1 MSDTNRCSA
10 RALLRASLFCSASLL
25 ALSLAASAQQ
35 QQQQQ
40 QPAPQQSEEVVKIE
54 STLMQAGVTVLD
66 KQGHFVDGLKP
77 DQFEL
82 LVDGKPQPIS
92 FFEQVAAGSPEER
105 KKLALAGDAR
115 ARAASRPG
123 DEPQARGRAVIF
135 YLDDLHMSI
144 EGVTRARKLIQH
156 FVDKEMGEDDV
167 AAVASASGQLGFLQQ
182 LTGNREVLRTAVSR
196 LKPWPQAGND
206 GQLPIMSEYT
216 ARAIDVDN
224 DRDLAE
230 TYIQVLVRDGMKR
243 PMAESMVKARA
254 RMILQRA
261 NADTRN
267 TLRSLNSMVRA
278 VAPMPGRKLAFFLS
292 DGFLLTRTDT
302 DVADALRDVTDAAV
316 RTGMVLYTLDTRGLA
331 TDHWL
336 DAGAGSPPSDGGVS
350 VARVEVGAMSAS
362 QEALHLI
369 AEQTGG
375 RAILNTNAQTAAL
388 SRTVNETSAYYLI
401 AWRPNAG
408 EQHAGKFRK
417 LEVSVKGRPDLV
429 VLVQRGFVEGAP
441 APTLRRAGGQAKQA
455 KPGEELNVA
464 LAAAV
469 PVRDVPANLEL
480 GYTVADNGE
489 PIVTALVSVPVDSLG
504 ADAAGKAAVEVVGY
518 VVNLEGKIGSR
529 FAERLSMTV
538 AQTATGPD
546 GRGYVLY
553 RHQIKVTPGL
563 YQVRAAALD
572 VNSGRAGSA
581 AEWIEVPDLKSRKFM
596 LGSLTVGE
604 RPADTSQPY
613 NAENFV
619 AQRSAERRFKRDTP
633 LRFMTYIYNAQGA
646 PPDLEA
652 QIQVLR
658 GNAPVLTFDKLKVD
672 PGADVAHGIAYGAE
686 IPLDA
691 LAPGRY
697 VLQLTV
703 TNRAAQANASGRT
716 LFIVE

>member
-1 MSDTNRCSA
+1 MSNTNRCSA
-10 RALLRASLFCSASLL
+10 RALLRASVFLAASLL
-25 ALSLAASAQQ
+25 TLSPAAFAQQ
-35 QQQQQ
+35 Q
-40 QPAPQQSEEVVKIE
+40 PEPQQSEEVVKVE

-66 KQGHFVDGLKP
+66 KQGRFVDGLKSE
-77 DQFEL
+77 QFEL
-82 LVDGKPQPIS
+82 LVDGKPQSIS
-92 FFEQVAAGSPEER
+92 FFEKVAAGSPEER
-105 KKLALAGDAR
+105 TKLALAGDAR

-123 DEPQARGRAVIF
+123 AEPQSRGRTVIF
-135 YLDDLHMSI
+135 FLDDLHMPTES
-144 EGVTRARKLIQH
+144 VTRARKLIQH
-156 FVDKEMGEDDV
+156 FVDREMGEDDL

-196 LKPWPQAGND
+196 LKPWPQAGGD

-243 PMAESMVKARA
+243 PMAEAMVKTRA
-254 RMILQRA
+254 RMLLQRA
-261 NADTRN
+261 NSDTRN
-267 TLRSLNSMVRA
+267 TLRSLSSMVRA
-278 VAPMPGRKLAFFLS
+278 VAPLPGRKLAFFLS

-302 DVADALRDVTDAAV
+302 DVSDALRDITDAAV
-316 RTGMVLYTLDTRGLA
+316 RAGMVLYTLDTRGLA

-336 DAGAGSPPSDGGVS
+336 DAGAGAPPPDGGANI
-350 VARVEVGAMSAS
+350 ARVEAGAMTAS

-388 SRTVNETSAYYLI
+388 SRTVNETSAYYLL
-401 AWRPNAG
+401 AWRPNEG

-429 VLVQRGFVEGAP
+429 VLVQRGFVEAAAAP
-441 APTLRRAGGQAKQA
+441 SLRRAGAQVKQA

-469 PVRDVPANLEL
+469 PVRAVPANLEL

-489 PIVTALVSVPVDSLG
+489 PMVTALVSVPVDALG
-504 ADAAGKAAVEVVGY
+504 ADATGKTAVEIVGY

-529 FAERLSMTV
+529 FAERLGMTV
-538 AQTATGPD
+538 AQTAPGPD

-553 RHQIKVTPGL
+553 RHQIKVAPGL

-581 AEWIEVPDLKSRKFM
+581 AEWIEVPDLKSRKFT

-619 AQRSAERRFKRDTP
+619 AQRSAERRFKRDSP

-658 GNAPVLTFDKLKVD
+658 AGAPVLTFDKLKVD
-672 PGADVAHGIAYGAE
+672 PGADFARGIAYGAE
-686 IPLDA
+686 IPLDT

-703 TNRAAQANASGRT
+703 TNRGAQANASGRT
-716 LFIVE
+716 LFVVE

>member
-10 RALLRASLFCSASLL
+10 RALLRASLLCAASLL
-25 ALSLAASAQQ
+25 ALSPAALA
-35 QQQQQ
+35 QQQ
-40 QPAPQQSEEVVKIE
+40 QPATQQSEEVVKIE

-77 DQFEL
+77 EQFDL
-82 LVDGKPQPIS
+82 LVDGRPQSIS
-92 FFEQVAAGSPEER
+92 FFEQVSAGSPEER

-123 DEPQARGRAVIF
+123 EEPQARGRAVIF
-135 YLDDLHMSI
+135 FLDDLHMSI

-156 FVDKEMGEDDV
+156 FVDKEMGEDDL

-243 PMAESMVKARA
+243 PMAESMVKTRA
-254 RMILQRA
+254 RTILQRA

-278 VAPMPGRKLAFFLS
+278 LAPMPGRKLAFFLS

-336 DAGAGSPPSDGGVS
+336 DAGAGAPPPDGGAS
-350 VARVEVGAMSAS
+350 IARVEVGAMSAS

-388 SRTVNETSAYYLI
+388 SRTVNETSAYYLV

-408 EQHAGKFRK
+408 EQQHAGKFRK

-441 APTLRRAGGQAKQA
+441 APTLRRAGAQAKQS

-480 GYTVADNGE
+480 GYTLADNGE

-504 ADAAGKAAVEVVGY
+504 ADATGKAAVEVAGY

-529 FAERLSMTV
+529 FAERLSMTI

-581 AEWIEVPDLKSRKFM
+581 AEWIEVPDLKSRKFT

-658 GNAPVLTFDKLKVD
+658 AGAPVLTFDKLKVD

>member
-1 MSDTNRCSA
+1 MSNTNKCSA
-10 RALLRASLFCSASLL
+10 RALLRASVFLAASLL
-25 ALSLAASAQQ
+25 ALSPAAFAQQ
-35 QQQQQ
+35 QQ
-40 QPAPQQSEEVVKIE
+40 PEPQQSEEVVKIE

-66 KQGHFVDGLKP
+66 KQGRFVEGLKSE
-77 DQFEL
+77 QFEL
-82 LVDGKPQPIS
+82 LIDGKPQPIS

-123 DEPQARGRAVIF
+123 GAEPQSRGRAAIF
-135 YLDDLHMSI
+135 FLDDLHMSTESI
-144 EGVTRARKLIQH
+144 TRARKLIQH
-156 FVDKEMGEDDV
+156 FIDKEMGEDDL

-182 LTGNREVLRTAVSR
+182 LTSNREVLRTAVSR
-196 LKPWPQAGND
+196 LKPWPQAGGD

-224 DRDLAE
+224 DRDLLE
-230 TYIQVLVRDGMKR
+230 TYIQVLLRDGMKR
-243 PMAESMVKARA
+243 PMAEAMVRTRA

-278 VAPMPGRKLAFFLS
+278 VAPLPGRKLAFFLS

-302 DVADALRDVTDAAV
+302 DVADAMRDITDAAV
-316 RTGMVLYTLDTRGLA
+316 RAGMVLYTLDTRGLA

-336 DAGAGSPPSDGGVS
+336 DAGAGAPPPDGGAS
-350 VARVEVGAMSAS
+350 IARVEVGAMSAS

-388 SRTVNETSAYYLI
+388 SRTVNETSAYYLL
-401 AWRPNAG
+401 AWRPHEG

-429 VLVQRGFVEGAP
+429 VLVQRGFVEAASAP
-441 APTLRRAGGQAKQA
+441 SLRRAGNQGKQA

-489 PIVTALVSVPVDSLG
+489 PMVTALVSVPVDALG
-504 ADAAGKAAVEVVGY
+504 ADAAGKAAVEVAGY

-529 FAERLSMTV
+529 FAERLSMSV
-538 AQTATGPD
+538 AQPAQGPD

-553 RHQIKVTPGL
+553 RHQIKVAPGL

-572 VNSGRAGSA
+572 VNNGLAGSV
-581 AEWIEVPDLKSRKFM
+581 AEWIEVPDLKARKFT

-604 RPADTSQPY
+604 RPADTTQPY

-672 PGADVAHGIAYGAE
+672 PGADFARGIAYGAE
-686 IPLDA
+686 IPLDT

-703 TNRAAQANASGRT
+703 TNRGAQANASGRT
-716 LFIVE
+716 LFTVE

>member
-10 RALLRASLFCSASLL
+10 RALLRAPLFCAASLL
-25 ALSLAASAQQ
+25 ALSLAAFAQ

-82 LVDGKPQPIS
+82 LVDGKPQSIS
-92 FFEQVAAGSPEER
+92 FFEQMSAGSPEER

-135 YLDDLHMSI
+135 FLDDLHMPTESI
-144 EGVTRARKLIQH
+144 TRARKLIQH
-156 FVDKEMGEDDV
+156 FVDKEMGEDDL

-182 LTGNREVLRTAVSR
+182 LTGNREVLRAAVSR

-224 DRDLAE
+224 DRDLLE

-243 PMAESMVKARA
+243 QMAEPMVRTRA

-336 DAGAGSPPSDGGVS
+336 DAGASAPPLSDGGAS

-388 SRTVNETSAYYLI
+388 SRTVNETSAYYLV
-401 AWRPNAG
+401 AWLPNAG

-441 APTLRRAGGQAKQA
+441 APTLRRAGAQAKQS

-489 PIVTALVSVPVDSLG
+489 PIMTALVSVPVDSLG
-504 ADAAGKAAVEVVGY
+504 ADAAGKAAVEVAGY

-529 FAERLSMTV
+529 FAERLSMAV

-581 AEWIEVPDLKSRKFM
+581 AEWIEVPDLKSRKFT

-658 GNAPVLTFDKLKVD
+658 AGAPVLTFDKLKVD

>member
-1 MSDTNRCSA
+1 MSDTNRCSV
-10 RALLRASLFCSASLL
+10 RPLLRASLFCAASLL
-25 ALSLAASAQQ
+25 ALSPAAFAQQ
-35 QQQQQ
+35 QQQ
-40 QPAPQQSEEVVKIE
+40 PTPQQSEEVVKIE

-66 KQGHFVDGLKP
+66 KQGHFVGGLKS

-82 LVDGKPQPIS
+82 LVDGKPQSIS

-105 KKLALAGDAR
+105 AKLALAGDAR

-135 YLDDLHMSI
+135 FLDDLHMSI

-156 FVDKEMGEDDV
+156 FVDREMGEDDL

-182 LTGNREVLRTAVSR
+182 LTGNREVLRTAASR
-196 LKPWPQAGND
+196 LKPWPQAGTD
-206 GQLPIMSEYT
+206 GQLPIMSEYI

-243 PMAESMVKARA
+243 PMAEAMVRTRA
-254 RMILQRA
+254 RTILLRA

-302 DVADALRDVTDAAV
+302 DVADALRDITDAAV

-336 DAGAGSPPSDGGVS
+336 DVGAGSPPPDGGANI
-350 VARVEVGAMSAS
+350 ARVEVGAMSAS

-401 AWRPNAG
+401 AWRPNAA

-441 APTLRRAGGQAKQA
+441 APTLRRAGGQAKPS
-455 KPGEELNVA
+455 KPGDELNVA

-469 PVRDVPANLEL
+469 PARDVPANLEL
-480 GYTVADNGE
+480 GYAVADNGE
-489 PIVTALVSVPVDSLG
+489 PVVTALVSVPVDSLG
-504 ADAAGKAAVEVVGY
+504 TDAAGKAAVEVAGY

-538 AQTATGPD
+538 AQTAPGPD

-563 YQVRAAALD
+563 YQVRAATLD

-581 AEWIEVPDLKSRKFM
+581 AEWIEVPDLKSRKFT

-658 GNAPVLTFDKLKVD
+658 AGAPVLTFDKLKVD
-672 PGADVAHGIAYGAE
+672 PGADIAHGIAYGAE